1 MGGGGGG
8 GGGGVGGILKNSI
21 VCKSKK
27 SPTKFFAGMKKIVCR
42 KMTPEKSV
50 FTDNDTEKK
59 IVCLGTIFIPQLP
72 KKIMVRP
79 IDRQDTAAYSV
90 F

>member
-1 MGGGGGG
+1 MGRSYRFRGGGGGG
-8 GGGGVGGILKNSI
+8 GNPEKI

-42 KMTPEKSV
+42 KMTPEKMFSQ
-50 FTDNDTEKK
+50 TTIQKK
-59 IVCLGTIFIPQLP
+59 NCFPWKNFHP
-72 KKIMVRP
+72 PASKKVMVRP